1 MDCCQTKPHFLI
13 IGGGSAAFS
22 AAIQA
27 IELGAR
33 VTVINAGLPVGGTC
47 VNVGCVPSKT
57 LIRAAEG
64 LYRAQTQRFAGIHT
78 QGRLTD
84 FSALIEQKNQLIANL
99 RQTKYLNI
107 LKDSPDFQLVE
118 ARARFVDARTV
129 EANGQRFT
137 ADKILIATGAR
148 TRIPNIKGLDKV
160 KYLTNET
167 AYQLSNVPESLIIL
181 GGNFI
186 GLENAQLFARLG
198 SRVTVV
204 EMLPRILPA
213 EEPEIAEEITRQFQ
227 EEGIRVITGARVH
240 AVTQAGDRVTLEL
253 EVGKQVQQITAKSL
267 WIATGRHPNTDSLN
281 LENTA
286 VQRDEND
293 FIQVN
298 DYLETHDPNIFAAGD
313 VIGDPMFVYTAA
325 YEGKLAAIN
334 ALSPERRPRRY
345 DPLPWVV
352 FTDPQVAGVGMD
364 ETRARKE
371 EFEAQSVTLPLSEV
385 PRALAARD
393 TRGFIRLV
401 RDVKTDRLLGA
412 RIVAPEAGELV
423 MMLSLAIMEKWTV
436 KQLSEMLF
444 PYLTLSEGIKLAAL
458 SFYKDVHALSCC
470 AG

>member
-1 MDCCQTKPHFLI
+1 MDCCKQKPHFLI
-13 IGGGSAAFS
+13 VGGGSAAFS

-33 VTVINAGLPVGGTC
+33 VTVINAGLPIGGTC

-57 LIRAAEG
+57 LIRAAEVI
-64 LYRAQTQRFAGIHT
+64 YRAQAHRFAGIRT

-84 FSALIEQKNQLIANL
+84 FSALINQKNQLIANL
-99 RQTKYLNI
+99 RKTKYLDI
-107 LKDSPDFQLVE
+107 LKKSPDFQLVE
-118 ARARFVDARTV
+118 GQARFVDARTV
-129 EANGQRFT
+129 QVNGQQFKGE
-137 ADKILIATGAR
+137 KILIATGAR
-148 TRIPNIKGLDKV
+148 TRIPHIAGLDKV
-160 KYLTNET
+160 NFLTNET
-167 AYQLSNVPESLIIL
+167 AYQLTHVPESLVIL

-186 GLENAQLFARLG
+186 GLENAQLFARMG

-204 EMLPRILPA
+204 EMLPQILPA
-213 EEPEIAEEITRQFQ
+213 EEPEIAKEITRQFR
-227 EEGIRVITGARVH
+227 EEGIQIFTGAQVRSVMQ
-240 AVTQAGDRVTLEL
+240 TGD
-253 EVGKQVQQITAKSL
+253 QIALVMEIDNRTEKMVAKSL
-267 WIATGRHPNTDSLN
+267 WIATGRYPNSDSLN
-281 LENTA
+281 LEHTH
-286 VQRDEND
+286 VKRDD
-293 FIQVN
+293 HGFIRVN
-298 DYLETHDPNIFAAGD
+298 EYLETDDPAIFAAGD

-334 ALSPERRPRRY
+334 ALSGEQRPRRY
-345 DPLPWVV
+345 EPLPWVI

-364 ETRARKE
+364 ESRARRE
-371 EFEAQSVTLPLSEV
+371 GFQAQAVTLPFSEV

-401 RDVKTDRLLGA
+401 RDVQTDRLLGA

-423 MMLSLAIMEKWTV
+423 MMLALAMTERWTI

-444 PYLTLSEGIKLAAL
+444 PYLTMSEGIKLAAL